1 MPTGLHADELRPAFC
16 FAARERHFISLG
28 GSRALWVYIASLS
41 SLRSLRSAYSSRV
54 VSSAPR
60 SRSASFNRWQQ
71 TFSSISVPIQVPG
84 ILTGTA
90 IGPLFRYNE
99 MLALRGIAHKYFGAG
114 MIQPY
119 VGFGIGLVWS
129 YAYQQIADLSNSQ
142 NSVNFI
148 VSPEVG
154 AMVTLASGR
163 MNLALNVAFRYMFTR
178 ANPGR
183 TTNAQTIGPIRAGV
197 VLLTA
202 IDRVVSVHRRPG
214 HRRPRRSPTVIA
226 GMIFVA
232 RAIHGPAA
240 TRGVH
245 ETDELHHRADAQ
257 LFHHA

>member
-28 GSRALWVYIASLS
+28 AVGHYGCT
-41 SLRSLRSAYSSRV
+41 SLRCRHCVRYVLPTHRGWSRQHHGV
-54 VSSAPR
+54 GPP
-60 SRSASFNRWQQ
+60 SFNRWQQ

-90 IGPLFRYNE
+90 TGPLFRYNE
-99 MLALRGIAHKYFGAG
+99 MFALRGIAHKYFGAG

-163 MNLALNVAFRYMFTR
+163 MNLALNVAFRYTFTT

-183 TTNAQTIGPIRAGV
+183 TTNAQTIGPIIGLAWYY
-197 VLLTA
+197 
-202 IDRVVSVHRRPG
+202 
-214 HRRPRRSPTVIA
+214 
-226 GMIFVA
+226 
-232 RAIHGPAA
+232 
-240 TRGVH
+240 
-245 ETDELHHRADAQ
+245 
-257 LFHHA
+257 

>member
-1 MPTGLHADELRPAFC
+1 M
-16 FAARERHFISLG
+16 
-28 GSRALWVYIASLS
+28 YIASLS

-90 IGPLFRYNE
+90 TGPLFRYNE
-99 MLALRGIAHKYFGAG
+99 MFALRGIAHKYFGAG

-163 MNLALNVAFRYMFTR
+163 MNLALNVAFRYTFTT

-183 TTNAQTIGPIRAGV
+183 TTNAQTIGPIIGLAWYY
-197 VLLTA
+197 
-202 IDRVVSVHRRPG
+202 
-214 HRRPRRSPTVIA
+214 
-226 GMIFVA
+226 
-232 RAIHGPAA
+232 
-240 TRGVH
+240 
-245 ETDELHHRADAQ
+245 
-257 LFHHA
+257 